1 MTRKQQLRHYNLEK
15 AEEVVAAKNTQKE
28 ELVKSVKSFH
38 YTVAQLGS
46 RQIEMHHN
54 LSFSKLR
61 TS

>member
-38 YTVAQLGS
+38 HTFAQLDS